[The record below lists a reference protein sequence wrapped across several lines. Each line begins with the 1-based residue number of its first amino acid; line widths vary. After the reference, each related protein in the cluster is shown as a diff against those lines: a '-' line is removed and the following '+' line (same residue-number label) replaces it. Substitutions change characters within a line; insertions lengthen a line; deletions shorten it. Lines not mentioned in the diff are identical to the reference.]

1 MKLKYRPEIDG
12 LRAIA
17 VSVVILYHAQITFFG
32 YNLFPGGFIG
42 VDIFFVISG
51 YLITSIIL
59 KELTQTGS
67 FSFKN
72 FYQRRISRLLPV
84 LLVVILTTIPFAWI
98 YINPIN
104 LIETLKSILYSLVFS
119 SNFYFHY
126 TGQEYA
132 DISSLFKPFL
142 HTWSLSVEE
151 QYYILFPLV
160 LMFLFK
166 SDKKYLIHIFILGFI
181 ISLGFADWTSKNN
194 SSISFYFL
202 HTRIWELLAGS
213 ILAYFEIKLGHRSKN
228 LTLNQIFPSFGM
240 LLLGHAILFFNEEMY
255 HPSYITLS
263 PVIGVGLIIWF
274 SNKNEL
280 ITKILSSKLFVGVG
294 LISYSLYLWH
304 YPIFSIARIG
314 NLIQTDAINKIIIA
328 IIILVLSIASYNFIE
343 KPFRNKKKIFKTK
356 FLIIT
361 SVYLFCLSS
370 IFFTVNN
377 KYLFFDKIFFEYNVI
392 KNEQKYWKKCQVYE
406 IADNN
411 YCKIGSYDAKV
422 FLIGDS
428 HIIPLLNDLGK
439 KLNEKKYELINL
451 SQESKLYRRKLI
463 DKKDDK
469 RVNYL
474 KNIKNSILIFGGYY
488 QRESKNDLDLML
500 SQYLKDFELF
510 SYNNNKIIFLTPIPE
525 VDFSQYD
532 LNLIFNNK
540 KKEIS
545 VTKKDVIN
553 KNKLAINF
561 IDKFHDI
568 SVIDLTDAFCD
579 KIKCYAV
586 KPNKI
591 ILKSDT
597 DHPSLKGAEI
607 INDLIMKEI
616 EKIKFN

>member
-1 MKLKYRPEIDG
+1 
-12 LRAIA
+12 
-17 VSVVILYHAQITFFG
+17 
-32 YNLFPGGFIG
+32 
-42 VDIFFVISG
+42 
-51 YLITSIIL
+51 
-59 KELTQTGS
+59 
-67 FSFKN
+67 
-72 FYQRRISRLLPV
+72 
-84 LLVVILTTIPFAWI
+84 
-98 YINPIN
+98 
-104 LIETLKSILYSLVFS
+104 
-119 SNFYFHY
+119 
-126 TGQEYA
+126 
-132 DISSLFKPFL
+132 
-142 HTWSLSVEE
+142 
-151 QYYILFPLV
+151 
-160 LMFLFK
+160 
-166 SDKKYLIHIFILGFI
+166 
-181 ISLGFADWTSKNN
+181 
-194 SSISFYFL
+194 
-202 HTRIWELLAGS
+202 
-213 ILAYFEIKLGHRSKN
+213 
-228 LTLNQIFPSFGM
+228 M

>member
-1 MKLKYRPEIDG
+1 ML
-12 LRAIA
+12 
-17 VSVVILYHAQITFFG
+17 VILYHAQITFFG

-597 DHPSLKGAEI
+597 DHPSLKGAEM

-616 EKIKFN
+616 EKIKLNSN

>member
-545 VTKKDVIN
+545 VTKKRCN
-553 KNKLAINF
+553 K
-561 IDKFHDI
+561 
-568 SVIDLTDAFCD
+568 
-579 KIKCYAV
+579 
-586 KPNKI
+586 
-591 ILKSDT
+591 
-597 DHPSLKGAEI
+597 
-607 INDLIMKEI
+607 
-616 EKIKFN
+616 

>member
-474 KNIKNSILIFGGYY
+474 KNIKNKILIFGGYY

-525 VDFSQYD
+525 VDFSQHD

-597 DHPSLKGAEI
+597 DHPSLKGAEM